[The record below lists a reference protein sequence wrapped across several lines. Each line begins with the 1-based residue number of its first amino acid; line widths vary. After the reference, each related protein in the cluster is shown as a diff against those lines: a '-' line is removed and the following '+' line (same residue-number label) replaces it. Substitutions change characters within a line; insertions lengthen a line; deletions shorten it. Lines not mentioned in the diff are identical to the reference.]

1 MHSIPEVKRNCK
13 EINRINFSPAVNL
26 KYSPI
31 VLCAGSEPAPR
42 RIKSSPRKRTRM
54 TLIKRIFT
62 DYSIRVNPRH
72 PRNPCSVSAS
82 LFVDAPEIRNVNYLQ
97 FAQTTNLRSSAFI
110 CGSFFAEAP
119 DINYYVFIKEI
130 TSQNSSPQSH
140 HIPPTSSSKH
150 GPLLSERRLN
160 AARITKYAFLQLFNS
175 NIDFLS
181 IAV

>member
-1 MHSIPEVKRNCK
+1 MKTYNIR
-13 EINRINFSPAVNL
+13 FSPSL
-26 KYSPI
+26 DWRPPI
-31 VLCAGSEPAPR
+31 LCAGSEPAPR
-42 RIKSSPRKRTRM
+42 QCRLGTI
-54 TLIKRIFT
+54 
-62 DYSIRVNPRH
+62 
-72 PRNPCSVSAS
+72 
-82 LFVDAPEIRNVNYLQ
+82 
-97 FAQTTNLRSSAFI
+97 NLRSSAFI

-175 NIDFLS
+175 NIDLTGDNEN
-181 IAV
+181 I